1 MATSDVTTTT
11 STGLVRGTMSGTL
24 DMSQFADIFGFN
36 EESLIEIKGKR
47 ADKLVSETDVHG
59 RKDLENSIMFTGTVV
74 DPGQE
79 PGSGKFGD
87 DKRKISV
94 VIDEVVGSST
104 SMYRRIDVKW
114 GGFDED
120 SRANACASTS
130 NVTAMLTLH
139 WLDDY
144 VREYLKEHGITDE
157 LDMSR
162 QPKSKKSTA
171 LRPRYAMPELMSQDL
186 PTEFMARLSDHMR
199 PLFEK
204 YKLGHVPNFKL
215 MTRAEITAYED
226 KNKDK
231 NSKDKKKKKPIGSGQ
246 PSFDSVTDCLQRM
259 DSLANDPD
267 AMGMLLGILEAVE
280 TNKAPES
287 FRPGMLV
294 KFKTAPTQF
303 EVRKPQVSV
312 RGFQSCILINPATY
326 GGGKTVSTLHYY
338 MVGEPAVSIGPD
350 KTPGMRV
357 YEAQQLG
364 FYTIVDDSFAQKISH
379 HVRSNPSTFAAVAG
393 PAAAAASPS
402 PSPSSSETAL
412 TTTTTTN
419 ADGTVAVVSKA
430 AAAGGEKLAVDLP
443 IGSMGELRDQLGE
456 CVGTRVVYLVQ
467 PPQASGGTAEEAEQA
482 RKRYEDLF
490 GFAKRDEPDK
500 KLMQLNTHGIG
511 YSWKRPVLSVD
522 PDGAYVT
529 VDVSGLCVFKVQARL
544 YAEKLAGLGLSKYS
558 ATTWMQLAPIVM
570 PYAEG
575 ILRGNV
581 RMDEVI
587 SQSAALRAT
596 NSLSL
601 AEQMRRV
608 EGLAQYEQEQCPG
621 VFRIPLRGGSAEAK
635 ACIRLASRKV
645 LELEPNVF
653 LPLENCDLVW
663 EPKEFLRKVAIPLDR
678 ASAEFIL
685 NQQRGAGGVLTERP
699 EGTPGA
705 DVRHLS
711 YPFNADEK
719 PSTRLAALD
728 ESDWSLYYVGE
739 LRCSGL
745 DDPQQ
750 VIQLS
755 TGRFAADA
763 AHYRLMFSP
772 EYAAACSNPRAA
784 EKFWRD
790 HGIDPDAPLAQAR
803 INVKGFTGL
812 VMAMRAPIP
821 LEKKKKELE
830 ETRRRLAAA
839 DSAPPPFSAARA
851 RVRYQSSLQQQQQHQ
866 NQPAIQYIATAP
878 VVDDAQNEG
887 GRAKR
892 KAPGP
897 AVVSDI
903 DDDDNDSNS
912 SDGEQGNGNHNN
924 KKPKVSDED
933 LAAAADIAMGVEDD
947 DY

>member
-1 MATSDVTTTT
+1 M
-11 STGLVRGTMSGTL
+11 
-24 DMSQFADIFGFN
+24 
-36 EESLIEIKGKR
+36 
-47 ADKLVSETDVHG
+47 
-59 RKDLENSIMFTGTVV
+59 
-74 DPGQE
+74 
-79 PGSGKFGD
+79 
-87 DKRKISV
+87 
-94 VIDEVVGSST
+94 
-104 SMYRRIDVKW
+104 
-114 GGFDED
+114 
-120 SRANACASTS
+120 
-130 NVTAMLTLH
+130 
-139 WLDDY
+139 
-144 VREYLKEHGITDE
+144 
-157 LDMSR
+157 
-162 QPKSKKSTA
+162 
-171 LRPRYAMPELMSQDL
+171 
-186 PTEFMARLSDHMR
+186 
-199 PLFEK
+199 
-204 YKLGHVPNFKL
+204 
-215 MTRAEITAYED
+215 
-226 KNKDK
+226 
-231 NSKDKKKKKPIGSGQ
+231 
-246 PSFDSVTDCLQRM
+246 
-259 DSLANDPD
+259 
-267 AMGMLLGILEAVE
+267 
-280 TNKAPES
+280 
-287 FRPGMLV
+287 
-294 KFKTAPTQF
+294 
-303 EVRKPQVSV
+303 
-312 RGFQSCILINPATY
+312 
-326 GGGKTVSTLHYY
+326 
-338 MVGEPAVSIGPD
+338 
-350 KTPGMRV
+350 
-357 YEAQQLG
+357 
-364 FYTIVDDSFAQKISH
+364 
-379 HVRSNPSTFAAVAG
+379 
-393 PAAAAASPS
+393 
-402 PSPSSSETAL
+402 AL
-412 TTTTTTN
+412 TTTN
-419 ADGTVAVVSKA
+419 ANADADGTVVVSKA
-430 AAAGGEKLAVDLP
+430 TGANNSDGNGSGEKLAVDLP

-522 PDGAYVT
+522 QDGAWAT

-570 PYAEG
+570 PYVEG

-596 NSLSL
+596 NNLSL

-745 DDPQQ
+745 DDPAQ

-763 AHYRLMFSP
+763 AHYRLMFTP

-790 HGIDPDAPLAQAR
+790 HGIDPDTPLAQAR
-803 INVKGFTGL
+803 VNVKGFTGL
-812 VMAMRAPIP
+812 VMAMRAPIA

-830 ETRRRLAAA
+830 ETRRRLAVA

-851 RVRYQSSLQQQQQHQ
+851 RVRYQSSSVMMNATSTSQQQ
-866 NQPAIQYIATAP
+866 QPAIQYVATAP
-878 VVDDAQNEG
+878 VVDGDDVQQNGGGGG

-897 AVVSDI
+897 AIVSDI
-903 DDDDNDSNS
+903 DEDDDDDSS
-912 SDGEQGNGNHNN
+912 SN

-933 LAAAADIAMGVEDD
+933 LAAAADIVMGVEDD